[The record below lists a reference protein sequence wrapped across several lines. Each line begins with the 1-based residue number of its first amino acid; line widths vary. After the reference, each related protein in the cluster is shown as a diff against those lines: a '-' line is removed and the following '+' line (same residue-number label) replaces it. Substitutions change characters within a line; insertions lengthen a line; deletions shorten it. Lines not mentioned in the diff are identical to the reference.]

1 MPQFPSPGYKDK
13 DILSLKNYF
22 EIHLKSDYTKQGQ
35 SQGARG
41 KKKVKGHLRHEQFEK
56 QDRES
61 SDKRNGKHHNKNMGF
76 TAWWFT
82 AEARAQ
88 LSPNTIDLGKQSFC
102 KEPLHY

>member
-13 DILSLKNYF
+13 DTLSLKNYF

-41 KKKVKGHLRHEQFEK
+41 GGGNKGHLRHEQFEK

-61 SDKRNGKHHNKNMGF
+61 SDKRNGKHHNKNTGF
-76 TAWWFT
+76 TGLLHRLEHSCPLTPLIWVNNLF
-82 AEARAQ
+82 ARS
-88 LSPNTIDLGKQSFC
+88 LCITNS
-102 KEPLHY
+102 